1 MAEETTTI
9 KALETGPFSVTGKV
23 IVTDADGNQYESKR
37 ETIYLCRCGG
47 SQNKPFCDATHSKV
61 GFQAAERAVRE
72 AEGDA

>member
-9 KALETGPFSVTGKV
+9 KALENGPYSVTGQV
-23 IVTDADGNQYESKR
+23 IVTDADGNQYESNR
-37 ETIYLCRCGG
+37 ATIYLCRCGG